1 MASNGLRV
9 ALQLGLWIVIIGLGY
24 FLYYSITE
32 PYEAVKRAE
41 ALTEE
46 TRQRM
51 DIIRQVAI
59 HYETQYDRYPSSID
73 SLEIYARQD
82 SAFLLVRDSIL
93 NELPSVDSL
102 IFSPRNGQPFYYAI
116 NDTSR
121 VKTYLLKDPLTTDSI
136 GTVIPNDVTLVNA
149 ASWE

>member
-9 ALQLGLWIVIIGLGY
+9 ATQLVLWLVIIGLGY
-24 FLYYSITE
+24 FLFYSITE

-46 TRQRM
+46 TRSRM
-51 DIIRQVAI
+51 DVIRQVAI
-59 HYETQYDRYPSSID
+59 HFENQYDRYPSTID
-73 SLEIYARQD
+73 SLEIYVKTD
-82 SAFLLVRDSIL
+82 SAFLTVRDSIL
-93 NELPSVDSL
+93 GPMLMADSL

-116 NDTSR
+116 NDTSK
-121 VKTYLLKDPLTTDSI
+121 VKTYLLKDPLTADSI
-136 GTVIPNDVTLVNA
+136 GTVLPDDITLVNA

>member
-1 MASNGLRV
+1 MR
-9 ALQLGLWIVIIGLGY
+9 
-24 FLYYSITE
+24 
-32 PYEAVKRAE
+32 AVKRAE

-73 SLEIYARQD
+73 SLEIYAKQD

-93 NELPSVDSL
+93 SSLPSVDSL

-121 VKTYLLKDPLTTDSI
+121 VKTYLLKDPLTADSI